1 MKQPTAITKSI
12 KARFTTI
19 NSEVAVDQ
27 IETNLVTSCSN
38 VLKVYTITEKSID
51 LRQTLTFNDRII
63 ELIRIPTSNYL
74 QTNDFKAPM
83 APKGK
88 PVEKTNK
95 TGGKASRSTRRVV
108 DIEE

>member
-19 NSEVAVDQ
+19 TTEAAVEHV
-27 IETNLVTSCSN
+27 ETNLVTSCSN
-38 VLKVYTITEKSID
+38 VLKVYTLTEKSID

-63 ELIRIPTSNYL
+63 DLIRVPTSNYL
-74 QTNDFKAPM
+74 QTHDIKAPL

-88 PVEKTNK
+88 PVEKINK
-95 TGGKASRSTRRVV
+95 AAGKV
-108 DIEE
+108 

>member
-1 MKQPTAITKSI
+1 
-12 KARFTTI
+12 
-19 NSEVAVDQ
+19 
-27 IETNLVTSCSN
+27 
-38 VLKVYTITEKSID
+38 
-51 LRQTLTFNDRII
+51 
-63 ELIRIPTSNYL
+63 
-74 QTNDFKAPM
+74 M